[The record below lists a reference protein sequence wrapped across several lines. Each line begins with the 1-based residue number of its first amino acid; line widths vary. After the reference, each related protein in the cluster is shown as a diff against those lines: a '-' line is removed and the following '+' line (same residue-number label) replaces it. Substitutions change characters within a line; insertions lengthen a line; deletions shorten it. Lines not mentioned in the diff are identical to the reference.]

1 MSLLFDMFKSFWME
15 FSELKTELFYFL
27 SLTEGTEVVVNL
39 IKDDVWEAKY
49 ELTGALNDKVDS
61 WY

>member
-1 MSLLFDMFKSFWME
+1 MLTSLWME
-15 FSELKTELFYFL
+15 FLEPKTELFYFF
-27 SLTEGTEVVVNL
+27 SLTEGTEVVVNSM
-39 IKDDVWEAKY
+39 DDDSWEAKY